1 MQLAG
6 AVQYLQLANAR
17 LGRQLVD
24 TGHITDAQVVE
35 RASLNSLEEQNA

>member
-17 LGRQLVD
+17 LSRQLLD
-24 TGHITDAQVVE
+24 RLQVT
-35 RASLNSLEEQNA
+35 SLMLKLWKEQV